1 MSGKYIAVKIRRKVI
16 QYSGGRCEYCR
27 CMEKYAIHTFNIDHI
42 NPLSKG
48 GLDVLLNLAYSCGG
62 CNRFKTIKTTATD
75 PETQQ
80 KVRLFNP
87 RTDDWNEHFKWS
99 DDTLQMIGLTTIG
112 RATIDCLKLNREGVV
127 NIRRLTVMSGEHPPK
142 DK

>member
-1 MSGKYIAVKIRRKVI
+1 MSVRYIPVKIRIAVI
-16 QYSGGRCEYCR
+16 ERANGMCEYCL
-27 CMEKYAIHTFNIDHI
+27 CWAHNSLHTFCVDHI
-42 NPLSKG
+42 IPISKDG
-48 GLDVLLNLAYSCGG
+48 QTVLINLAYACSG
-62 CNRFKTIKTTATD
+62 CNGFKLDKTTATD

-99 DDTLQMIGLTTIG
+99 DDTLQMTGLTTIG

-142 DK
+142 N